1 MKPSVEGLSVAL
13 AAGHKTV
20 YLVGLK
26 GFPTTPEVP
35 EVDATGRSLVVL
47 STAQR
52 PTFED
57 LIDPIEEKYGDDD
70 ILNGVE
76 VEFVYPIGDLRDV
89 AKEVLGDV
97 MYSQLMEMID
107 AGDDTTGGT

>member
-1 MKPSVEGLSVAL
+1 MKPSPDGVSLAL

-35 EVDATGRSLVVL
+35 EVDSTGRSLVVL
-47 STAQR
+47 SSSQA

-57 LIDPIEEKYGDDD
+57 LIDPIEEKYGNDE
-70 ILNGVE
+70 LLSEVE
-76 VEFVYPIGDLRDV
+76 VEFIYPIGDLHDV

-107 AGDDTTGGT
+107 AEDDPEGS